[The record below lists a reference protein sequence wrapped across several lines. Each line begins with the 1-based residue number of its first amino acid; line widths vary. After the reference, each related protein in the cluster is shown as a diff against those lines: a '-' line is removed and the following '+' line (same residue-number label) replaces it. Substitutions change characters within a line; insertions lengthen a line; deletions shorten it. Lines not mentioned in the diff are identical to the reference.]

1 MSKLFVDE
9 IVHQSS
15 QGSGT
20 ITLGASG
27 ETITTASG
35 AKFSGITGQNYP
47 AFEAYLSASQ
57 TVSDGVTTKV
67 QFDAEDLDTDNC
79 YDNSTNYRFTPTVA
93 GKYFVFSTTMHL
105 NTSNSNLVNM
115 INYIYKNGSSI
126 SRTQI
131 DFQNN
136 FVKNGSVDNNLIV
149 DMNGSSDYLE
159 IFASVN
165 TSSGGSPQFYGN
177 SASSNRWCRF
187 GAYRLGA

>member
-47 AFEAYLSASQ
+47 AFEAKRPQSAQ
-57 TVSDGVTTKV
+57 VVTDNTNTKV
-67 QFDAEDLDTDNC
+67 QFSTEIFDTDNC

-93 GKYFVFSTTMHL
+93 GKYFVYARIMTRAESSGELIMGEVSL
-105 NTSNSNLVNM
+105 
-115 INYIYKNGSSI
+115 YKNGTKIGSS
-126 SRTQI
+126 R
-131 DFQNN
+131 F
-136 FVKNGSVDNNLIV
+136 DNNTNKVNNKSPVINQVV
-149 DMNGSSDYLE
+149 DMNGSSDYIE
-159 IFASVN
+159 IFGQVDIG
-165 TSSGGSPQFYGN
+165 SGNAQFYN
-177 SASSNRWCRF
+177 DSAERTIF
-187 GAYRLGA
+187 GAYRIGA

>member
-1 MSKLFVDE
+1 MGTIKTTNIEPIADNGTVTLG
-9 IVHQSS
+9 SS
-15 QGSGT
+15 GDTFSLGSGVKQSN
-20 ITLGASG
+20 IM
-27 ETITTASG
+27 
-35 AKFSGITGQNYP
+35 NP
-47 AFEAYLSASQ
+47 AFQAYLSATQS
-57 TVSDGVTTKV
+57 VSDGVTTKV

-79 YDNSTNYRFTPTVA
+79 YDNSTNYRFTPTIA

-105 NTSNSNLVNM
+105 NTSNNNLVNI

-126 SRTQI
+126 SRTQF

-136 FVKNGSVDNNLIV
+136 FTKNGSLDNSLIV

-165 TSSGGSPQFYGN
+165 TSSGGSPSFYGA

-187 GAYRLGA
+187 GAYRIGS